1 MNIKEIDLNL
11 LVVFHSLMTERS
23 VTKTASSIGLS
34 QPAVSNALARL
45 RSHLGDKLFVR
56 SRRTM
61 VPTPRASELAPEIE
75 AALKH
80 LRAALQPSEFSP
92 ESSKATFRLA
102 TSDEVEASLFP
113 ALMRSL
119 QVSAPGVS
127 VNCSRIQGLYS
138 LPRRDLESG
147 ALDFAL
153 GLFAQPLPI
162 EAGLS
167 FREVYAP
174 KFLCIARAGHPA
186 IKGRLSLNRFCKL
199 KHVATF
205 YPGTGPGLI
214 DRVLAER
221 GLRRDVILSLPHWL
235 SVPFVVAQSDLIAT
249 VPESIAIRMCD
260 YLSLQ
265 RFKCPISF
273 PQLRASLVWHL
284 RTQESD
290 AHRWFRDL
298 VINCWK

>member
-1 MNIKEIDLNL
+1 MNIKTIDLNL

-23 VTKTASSIGLS
+23 VTKAASSVGLS

-61 VPTPRASELAPEIE
+61 VPTPRALELAPEIA
-75 AALKH
+75 AALNH
-80 LRAALQPSEFSP
+80 LRAALQPSGFSP

-102 TSDEVEASLFP
+102 TTDEVETSLFP
-113 ALMRSL
+113 ALMRTL

-127 VNCSRIQGLYS
+127 VSCSRIQGLYS
-138 LPRRDLESG
+138 VPRRDLESG

-153 GLFAQPLPI
+153 GSFSQPLPV

-167 FREVYAP
+167 FRELYEP
-174 KFLCIARAGHPA
+174 KFVCIARAGHPA
-186 IKGRLSLNRFCKL
+186 IKGSLSVSKFCEL

-205 YPGTGPGLI
+205 YPGAGPGLV

-221 GLRRDVILSLPHWL
+221 GLRRDVTLSLPHWL

-249 VPESIAIRMCD
+249 VPESVAKRMGD
-260 YLSLQ
+260 YLRLQ
-265 RFKCPISF
+265 RFKCPISV
-273 PQLRASLVWHL
+273 PRLRVSLVWHL
-284 RTQESD
+284 RTQQSD
-290 AHRWFRDL
+290 THRWFREL
-298 VINCWK
+298 VIDCWK